1 MNEKII
7 NKIKKLAAKAESANE
22 IGNIEEA
29 AAFSAKVNEM
39 LTQYNLDMAELGTG
53 SEEEIGDEKFLD
65 MNLDYRWKV
74 NLLTVLCEYNYCKV
88 VYYKHFKDVRYNRH
102 GRYTVYE
109 KEKSVSII
117 GRPDN
122 VEVVRYLYSMLVSQF
137 QTIAGTAWRAYLKDV
152 RKQLI
157 EMGYTSQEMVYK
169 DPAKYTNV
177 TSAHIY
183 KTSFYKGAVAGV
195 LKKLK
200 EQMEKAEQKH
210 GQKMTDLMVV
220 NNAAV
225 QAYMKEHFGKMGTMR
240 NSKSELN
247 ASAYRKGVEA
257 GKNASMA
264 RGVATGDQVATK
276 MLKS

>member
-7 NKIKKLAAKAESANE
+7 DKIKKLAAKAESAKE

-53 SEEEIGDEKFLD
+53 SEGEIGDEKFFD

-74 NLLTVLCEYNYCKV
+74 DLLTTLCEYNYCKCFFMRHV
-88 VYYKHFKDVRYNRH
+88 KGHRATRSGYK
-102 GRYTVYE
+102 TTYE
-109 KEKSVSII
+109 KEYSSTII
-117 GRPDN
+117 GKPEN

-137 QTIAGTAWRAYLKDV
+137 QTMAGTAWRAYLKDV

-157 EMGYTSQEMVYK
+157 EMGYAKDHPAYK
-169 DPAKYTNV
+169 KPHKYTNA
-177 TSAHIY
+177 SRSY
-183 KTSFYKGAVAGV
+183 KYKNSFYKGAVIGV
-195 LKKLK
+195 IKKLK
-200 EQMEKAEQKH
+200 EQMAKAEKKH

-240 NSKSELN
+240 NSKSELD
-247 ASAYRKGVEA
+247 ASAYRKGVKA
-257 GKNASMA
+257 GENASMA
-264 RGVATGDQVATK
+264 RGVATGDQVATR
-276 MLKS
+276 MLNS

>member
-7 NKIKKLAAKAESANE
+7 DKIKKLAAKAESAKE

-39 LTQYNLDMAELGTG
+39 LTQYNLDMAELGTE
-53 SEEEIGDEKFLD
+53 SEEEIGDEKFFD
-65 MNLDYRWKV
+65 MNLNYRWKID
-74 NLLTVLCEYNYCKV
+74 LLTVLCEYNYCECFFTRHVKG
-88 VYYKHFKDVRYNRH
+88 YKATRSGYK
-102 GRYTVYE
+102 TTYE
-109 KEKSVSII
+109 REHSSTII
-117 GRPDN
+117 GKPEN
-122 VEVVRYLYSMLVSQF
+122 VEVVRYLHSMLVSQF
-137 QTIAGTAWRAYLKDV
+137 QTMAGNAWGAYLKDV
-152 RKQLI
+152 RRQLV
-157 EMGYTSQEMVYK
+157 ELGYAPNGRVYK
-169 DPAKYTNV
+169 DPAKYTNA
-177 TSAHIY
+177 TSAHVY